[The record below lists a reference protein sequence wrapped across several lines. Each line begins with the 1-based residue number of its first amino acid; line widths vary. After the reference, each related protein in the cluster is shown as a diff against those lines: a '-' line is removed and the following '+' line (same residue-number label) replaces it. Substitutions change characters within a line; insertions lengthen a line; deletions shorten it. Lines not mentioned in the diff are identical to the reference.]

1 MYYLA
6 TCDNKGKCFGYL
18 RTDNTVS
25 KNPDDEMDKLLCYK
39 KKSEANEKAMQIN
52 LGHMLL
58 PNGADFRVAVVKGW
72 NVYSIGGI
80 KDEAI
85 LGISDYTRW
94 KW

>member
-25 KNPDDEMDKLLCYK
+25 KNPDDEMGKLLCYK

-58 PNGADFRVAVVKGW
+58 PNGSDFRVAVVKG
-72 NVYSIGGI
+72 
-80 KDEAI
+80 
-85 LGISDYTRW
+85 
-94 KW
+94 